1 MKGSFSEP
9 LVIKRGQV
17 SVVKWEI
24 TVGKTVSFAAVAGRG
39 GGHSMMSQKT
49 AVKGTPVCQQTE
61 FKISCDLIEVCSIL
75 IDITKLYPQ
84 SRAAVCL

>member
-1 MKGSFSEP
+1 MKESFSEP
-9 LVIKRGQV
+9 LVIKRGEV

-24 TVGKTVSFAAVAGRG
+24 TVVAVA

-49 AVKGTPVCQQTE
+49 AAKGTPVCQQTE

-75 IDITKLYPQ
+75 IDITKLYLQ